1 MVRGLRFRRGRRET
15 LVRLCVQLK
24 QEGEEVLLAAAYM
37 RVAR

>member
-24 QEGEEVLLAAAYM
+24 QEGEVLLAVAYM